1 VVCLFEVVKLGD
13 VEGVARLLA
22 AGASPN
28 VVDDFGDAPLHIAAR
43 RCDRVLVE
51 LLLKHGADPNA
62 RNGSGATPYEV
73 ARCGEELDVVFRRA
87 GAVWRPSV
95 EAARAAARGCNF
107 EALDSFPASLVE
119 RVVDVL
125 LEWCGRRGF
134 EYLREKGVFHPLFA
148 AVVADDA
155 EAVERLL
162 RSGVDPN
169 LRGPSGFTPLHLAAE
184 FCVPEAAELLLKHG
198 ADPNVRDADC
208 RMPLHHAAGRGC
220 ADVVELLLRHGADP
234 NVRDRNGETPLYE
247 LVSNHLIDPIAVMF
261 DYGANP
267 ELPGFKLRTPA
278 FEAARLRQVDAV
290 YLMFDYGARVTLAEA
305 ALLDDVYL
313 AEELLRQGADPNVR
327 DRFGRTPLHYAA
339 ARNHKAVA
347 ELLLKH
353 GADLLAE
360 DKEGASP
367 LKLAAER
374 CAAGVVELFLPRVG
388 GVGRFVSAAR
398 CLAVLKRLGYDVP
411 EGARRRCEPYVAWA
425 LKAEDASDVEA
436 VLRWAAYMGCGE
448 VASVLRRRFPAEVVR
463 SAAFKAVGL
472 SPPEELQPWHLG
484 ERCLLR
490 EDLVRGVDLDARN
503 VRGETPLHVA
513 ARSGGYAV
521 VSLLVRH
528 GADLNARDGLGN
540 TPLHYAVA
548 GCRYAVASLLVKR
561 GADADA
567 RNNEGRSP
575 ADFLNCPGM
584 TRARLRGFLGRGR
597 PEAASGWA
605 RLAAFWREPH
615 RAVSGRALGAGV
627 ARRGPPAFVVGIWRV
642 CLWAM

>member
-1 VVCLFEVVKLGD
+1 VFCLFEVVKLGD

-73 ARCGEELDVVFRRA
+73 ARCGEELDAVFRRA

-198 ADPNVRDADC
+198 AD
-208 RMPLHHAAGRGC
+208 
-220 ADVVELLLRHGADP
+220 
-234 NVRDRNGETPLYE
+234 
-247 LVSNHLIDPIAVMF
+247 
-261 DYGANP
+261 
-267 ELPGFKLRTPA
+267 
-278 FEAARLRQVDAV
+278 
-290 YLMFDYGARVTLAEA
+290 
-305 ALLDDVYL
+305 
-313 AEELLRQGADPNVR
+313 
-327 DRFGRTPLHYAA
+327 
-339 ARNHKAVA
+339 
-347 ELLLKH
+347 
-353 GADLLAE
+353 LLAE

-388 GVGRFVSAAR
+388 GVGRIVSAAR

-490 EDLVRGVDLDARN
+490 EDFIRGVDLDARN
-503 VRGETPLHVA
+503 VRGEAPLHVA

-528 GADLNARDGLGN
+528 GVDLNARDGLGN
-540 TPLHYAVA
+540 TPFHYAVA

-584 TRARLRGFLGRGR
+584 TCAFKRLLRQREARGG
-597 PEAASGWA
+597 
-605 RLAAFWREPH
+605 
-615 RAVSGRALGAGV
+615 
-627 ARRGPPAFVVGIWRV
+627 
-642 CLWAM
+642 